1 MSFDSVDGLEELWR
15 LHEQGKLNAVFK
27 DLFVNTQL
35 LKNTKTRMI
44 DLRTRLWKDEY
55 DARKK
60 EINEKRIKPYTLED
74 KRK

>member
-44 DLRTRLWKDEY
+44 DLRTKTVRNKNGNVTFQ
-55 DARKK
+55 K
-60 EINEKRIKPYTLED
+60 
-74 KRK
+74 